1 MKELSSDVR
10 IIEARA
16 SLTER
21 QAEVV
26 EWMLRGL
33 LVKEIAERM
42 KISERTVKAFRVQ
55 AMERMNA
62 RTSGHLV
69 AKYIYEKLGIAFAP
83 IRESRI

>member
-1 MKELSSDVR
+1 MGG
-10 IIEARA
+10 IIQARV

-26 EWMLRGL
+26 EWMIRGL

-69 AKYIYEKLGIAFAP
+69 AKYIYEKLGIEFARM
-83 IRESRI
+83 RESRI